1 MRVIQA
7 VMIHDI
13 KGKPKIVLDQLRE
26 GLATLGF
33 GTEMLQH
40 PEEFEEL
47 FVHDNNV
54 LESGSI
60 IGSLQFPTVLSSD
73 ESTTHDYLI
82 NSYREGPK
90 KP

>member
-1 MRVIQA
+1 
-7 VMIHDI
+7 MIHDI
-13 KGKPKIVLDQLRE
+13 IGKPKIVLDQLRE

-82 NSYREGPK
+82 NSYMEGPK